1 MPLDNRTKPDQ
12 GPAVRGALIYSPT
25 VWTVEEFRSL
35 QAPAAP
41 LDINSTLPHIMFSS
55 FPGVTGARNS
65 NPDSKEYSRGS
76 PFYKIP
82 FSAKIRKCQQNKKNL
97 ENQKEFSFPLFHHPK
112 KSAFNILMCV
122 YPIFF
127 LHIYIFTHI
136 YIYILYKSSNIIL

>member
-1 MPLDNRTKPDQ
+1 MVPHVGPSQPRANRSPGHFSPQWMKEPKPMPLDSRTKPDQ
-12 GPAVRGALIYSPT
+12 GPAVQGALIYSPT

-65 NPDSKEYSRGS
+65 NPDAKECSRGS

-82 FSAKIRKCQQNKKNL
+82 FSAKIRKCQQNKKKLGKTRKN
-97 ENQKEFSFPLFHHPK
+97 FPLFHHPK
-112 KSAFNILMCV
+112 KSAFNI
-122 YPIFF
+122 
-127 LHIYIFTHI
+127 
-136 YIYILYKSSNIIL
+136 